1 MVGDSCH
8 LDAIATD
15 YRPAIQLGAEWVF
28 SSISNRH
35 IARARFL
42 RLIFAML
49 IGFPLSRTGPGDA
62 LHCRS
67 HPLAGHSEKALLNPL
82 VLGQT
87 SQPAALSRILLI
99 YCHDTSLY
107 LDSRPQA

>member
-1 MVGDSCH
+1 MG
-8 LDAIATD
+8 I
-15 YRPAIQLGAEWVF
+15 

-35 IARARFL
+35 VARVSFL

-49 IGFPLSRTGPGDA
+49 IGFPLSRVGPGDA

-87 SQPAALSRILLI
+87 SQPAALARVLLI

-107 LDSRPQA
+107 LNARAQARTGFQKLAA